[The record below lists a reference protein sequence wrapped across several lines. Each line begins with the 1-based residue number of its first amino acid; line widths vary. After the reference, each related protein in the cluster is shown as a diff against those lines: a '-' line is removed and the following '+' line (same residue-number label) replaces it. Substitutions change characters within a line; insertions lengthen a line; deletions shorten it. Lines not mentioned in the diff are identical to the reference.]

1 MNSSTKAASLACAIL
16 LATGAVLQPLRELVG
31 RAKEGWQPAP
41 SSSGSALVTA
51 PGVSAAMLG
60 GLRGLAAD
68 GLWLK
73 TYLAWAARDLPA
85 TERLIRLVTI
95 ADDRPV
101 YFWLNGARI
110 MAYDMSE
117 WRLAA
122 RPSGDRKLEDARR
135 VVEQQAQAALGY
147 LAEAHRCHPES
158 SAICVEAGNIHLY
171 RRNDPA
177 TAAEWY
183 RRAAGLPDAPYYVGR
198 IYGELLKRLGR
209 EGEAYN
215 WLCRL
220 HPDLPVD
227 DPDAMS
233 QVVLDRIRELEK
245 RLSIS
250 SREQYMP
257 NSSGELSRDRKR

>member
-31 RAKEGWQPAP
+31 RTKEGTQPAAL
-41 SSSGSALVTA
+41 SSGSAMVTA

-73 TYLAWAARDLPA
+73 TYLAWAARDLLA

-110 MAYDMSE
+110 MAYDISE

-122 RPSGDRKLEDARR
+122 RPAGDRTPENARR
-135 VVEQQAQAALGY
+135 VVEEQAQAALGY
-147 LAEAHRCHPES
+147 LAEAYRCHPAS
-158 SAICVEAGNIHLY
+158 SAICVEAGNINLY

-183 RRAAGLPDAPYYVGR
+183 RRAAGFPDAPYYVAR
-198 IYGELLKRLGR
+198 IYGELLRRRGQER
-209 EGEAYN
+209 EAYT
-215 WLCRL
+215 WLCQL
-220 HPDLPVD
+220 HPGLPVD
-227 DPDAMS
+227 DPDARS
-233 QVVLDRIRELEK
+233 QLVLDRIRELEK

-257 NSSGELSRDRKR
+257 DSSCELVRTRN